1 MSSIR
6 RFLVVVI
13 LATITLINFLAAL
26 HGYQTSM
33 EEAEQLFDA
42 QLVDIAAVL
51 AVTSEGSGLG
61 HVATGGTGSIVF
73 QVWRDGILEFSSS
86 VASAD
91 SSEAIAPLQEG
102 YADVN
107 FDGYRWRAF
116 SRYVPE
122 DNRWLIVAQRI
133 DVRFSLA
140 ERIIL
145 ESVLPIIL
153 GLPLVGLLV
162 WIIVGRG
169 LRPLRLLASEMGDKR
184 SDDLSPVADY
194 NPPQELSVLIDSIND
209 LLRRLDASF
218 DRERRFAADAAHELR
233 TPISVLKVQLHN
245 LLRDADSDA
254 EANGNV
260 NKDSGQLIALKAAVD
275 RMGHSVEQ
283 VLMLYRTTP
292 DQFAASLVKIDMA
305 SLARQV
311 IADLYPQLEARHQK
325 IELVADEAHMQ
336 GDAFAL
342 LTLLTNLIDNAS
354 KYSGD
359 EGEIKVR
366 IEHCGNS
373 VVLTVE
379 DSGPG
384 IPEDQYAKVFERFY
398 RVGGDRHASGIQGSG
413 IGLAIVQHIA
423 EIHGANISLS
433 TSSFESGLAV
443 CITFPGR
450 WGHDASN

>member
-1 MSSIR
+1 
-6 RFLVVVI
+6 
-13 LATITLINFLAAL
+13 
-26 HGYQTSM
+26 
-33 EEAEQLFDA
+33 
-42 QLVDIAAVL
+42 
-51 AVTSEGSGLG
+51 
-61 HVATGGTGSIVF
+61 
-73 QVWRDGILEFSSS
+73 
-86 VASAD
+86 
-91 SSEAIAPLQEG
+91 
-102 YADVN
+102 
-107 FDGYRWRAF
+107 
-116 SRYVPE
+116 
-122 DNRWLIVAQRI
+122 
-133 DVRFSLA
+133 
-140 ERIIL
+140 
-145 ESVLPIIL
+145 
-153 GLPLVGLLV
+153 
-162 WIIVGRG
+162 
-169 LRPLRLLASEMGDKR
+169 
-184 SDDLSPVADY
+184 
-194 NPPQELSVLIDSIND
+194 
-209 LLRRLDASF
+209 
-218 DRERRFAADAAHELR
+218 
-233 TPISVLKVQLHN
+233 
-245 LLRDADSDA
+245 
-254 EANGNV
+254 
-260 NKDSGQLIALKAAVD
+260 
-275 RMGHSVEQ
+275 
-283 VLMLYRTTP
+283 
-292 DQFAASLVKIDMA
+292 MA